1 MNKAQIIHE
10 LQEKHLAFTDY
21 LATMNQSDFLFAK
34 PEKWSAGQ
42 QLDHLVKSTK
52 PLLLSIR
59 LPKFVLKLVFGK
71 ANRAS
76 KTYDGLVEKYQLKL
90 QEGGRASAA
99 FIPPPI
105 DFEEKA
111 RLSNQLNQIIATLTK
126 GIASFTEK
134 DLDTIILPHPLLGKI
149 TYREMMYFTIC
160 HVLHH
165 QALIK
170 KALLERAS
178 V

>member
-10 LQEKHLAFTDY
+10 LLEKHLAFTDY
-21 LATMNQSDFLFAK
+21 LEPMNQSDFLFAH
-34 PEKWSAGQ
+34 PQKWSAGQ

-52 PLLLSIR
+52 PLLISIR

-76 KTYDGLVEKYQLKL
+76 KTYEGLVEKYQLKL
-90 QEGGRASAA
+90 QEGGRATAA

-105 DFEEKA
+105 YFEQKQA
-111 RLSNQLNQIIATLTK
+111 LSNQLNKIIQQLTK
-126 GIASFTEK
+126 GISSFTEK

-160 HVLHH
+160 HVQHH
-165 QALIK
+165 QGLIK
-170 KALLERAS
+170 KVLQEKAQ
-178 V
+178 

>member
-10 LQEKHLAFTDY
+10 LQEKHQAFTNY
-21 LATMNQSDFLFAK
+21 LEPMNQSDFLFAH
-34 PEKWSAGQ
+34 PHKWSAGQ

-59 LPKFVLKLVFGK
+59 LPKFVLKIVFGK

-76 KTYDGLVEKYQLKL
+76 KTYEGLVEKYQLKL

-105 DFEEKA
+105 DFDQKLA
-111 RLSNQLNQIIATLTK
+111 LSNQLNKIIQQLTK
-126 GIASFTEK
+126 GISSFTEK

-160 HVLHH
+160 HVQHH
-165 QALIK
+165 QDLIK
-170 KALLERAS
+170 KALQER
-178 V
+178 VH

>member
-1 MNKAQIIHE
+1 MNKAQILHE
-10 LQEKHLAFTDY
+10 LQEKHQAFTDY
-21 LATMNQSDFLFAK
+21 LEPMNQSDFLFA
-34 PEKWSAGQ
+34 PIQKWSAGQ

-76 KTYDGLVEKYQLKL
+76 KTYEGLVEKYQLKL
-90 QEGGRASAA
+90 QAGGRASSP
-99 FIPPPI
+99 FIPPTI
-105 DFEEKA
+105 DFTQKTA
-111 RLSNQLNQIIATLTK
+111 LSKELNSIISKLTK
-126 GIASFTEK
+126 GIAGFTEK

-170 KALLERAS
+170 KALQERS
-178 V
+178 H